1 MMKKLERVTG
11 IQEKHEAGP
20 LIFPKTKTY
29 KTITYPAVN
38 YSLDL
43 GIMYLDQ

>member
-1 MMKKLERVTG
+1 MMKKLEKITG

-20 LIFPKTKTY
+20 IISPKTKTY
-29 KTITYPAVN
+29 KTNTYPAVN

-43 GIMYLDQ
+43 GTMHLDQ